1 MAKCK
6 ICIEMV
12 KIRGEKYRSFFLPPL
27 HIKIVPPL
35 AKVLRTPLMG
45 QTFRHILQKN
55 TLPDVT

>member
-1 MAKCK
+1 
-6 ICIEMV
+6 MV